1 MLYIENIFIYLILL
15 SIGILISKK
24 LEFTDKPN
32 RNRRTVHKTSI
43 INTGGLIL
51 YLFFL
56 LTTFKYEVDR
66 NIELIIHSASIIVL
80 IGFIDDRI
88 NLSPKIKILFISIL
102 CFYLISKGIRIY
114 DLGDYDLIGKLN
126 LGKFGFIFLLLASG
140 LLINAT
146 NYSDGVDGL
155 LLIFFLICLNYYL
168 FLTDNSDLK
177 YFIKILIIPVLINL
191 FFNLLP
197 EKTNLKIFSGNTGSL
212 FVGFFI
218 SFLTIELY
226 RNYKIHP
233 TFLIWP
239 LWYPV
244 YDFLYVSLNRFIKN
258 KSIFEADNNHFH
270 HYLLKKFNNNHYLS
284 TLVFAILNIVVIFL
298 GYKLTEQSK
307 LFSLILFFICFF
319 IYFLFRKIID
329 KY

>member
-1 MLYIENIFIYLILL
+1 M
-15 SIGILISKK
+15 K
-24 LEFTDKPN
+24 L
-32 RNRRTVHKTSI
+32 
-43 INTGGLIL
+43 
-51 YLFFL
+51 
-56 LTTFKYEVDR
+56 
-66 NIELIIHSASIIVL
+66 
-80 IGFIDDRI
+80 
-88 NLSPKIKILFISIL
+88 
-102 CFYLISKGIRIY
+102 
-114 DLGDYDLIGKLN
+114 
-126 LGKFGFIFLLLASG
+126 
-140 LLINAT
+140 
-146 NYSDGVDGL
+146 
-155 LLIFFLICLNYYL
+155 
-168 FLTDNSDLK
+168 
-177 YFIKILIIPVLINL
+177 
-191 FFNLLP
+191 
-197 EKTNLKIFSGNTGSL
+197 FSGNSGSL
-212 FVGFFI
+212 FIGFFI

-226 RNYKIHP
+226 RVYKIHP

-244 YDFLYVSLNRFIKN
+244 YDFLYVSLNRFIKK

>member
-1 MLYIENIFIYLILL
+1 MNYIEYIFIYIALL
-15 SIGILISKK
+15 SFGILISKK
-24 LEFTDKPN
+24 LGFNDAPS
-32 RNRRTVHKTSI
+32 RNKRTIHKIPT

-51 YLFFL
+51 YLFVL
-56 LTTFKYEVDR
+56 LITFKFDLDK
-66 NIELIIHSASIIVL
+66 NINLIIYASSIIIL

-88 NLSPKIKILFISIL
+88 NLSPKIKIFFISIL
-102 CFYLISKGIRIY
+102 CFYLIKKGIRIN
-114 DLGDYDLIGKLN
+114 DIGDYNLIGKLN

-140 LLINAT
+140 LLINGI
-146 NYSDGVDGL
+146 NYADGIDGL
-155 LLIFFLICLNYYL
+155 LLIFFLSCLNYYL
-168 FLTDNSDLK
+168 FLIDNINLV
-177 YFIKILIIPVLINL
+177 YFIKILIFGASINL
-191 FFNLLP
+191 IFNLLP
-197 EKTNLKIFSGNTGSL
+197 DKTNLKLFSGNSGSL
-212 FVGFFI
+212 FIGFFI

-226 RNYKIHP
+226 RVYKIHP

-244 YDFLYVSLNRFIKN
+244 YDFLYVSLNRFIKK

-284 TLVFAILNIVVIFL
+284 TLVFAILNMVVIFL